1 MHDVFINL
9 HEESEVNRL
18 PSLPHVL
25 IKLLQACRDDRVCFD
40 TITDIINKDVALC
53 AKVIAV
59 ANSPVYGHVR
69 HHNNLKHILL
79 ALGLDTIKS
88 IAITASVQQ
97 FFSRYSNK
105 KIHFLKQFWRHTL
118 ACATIARSLARLT
131 SYKYID
137 EAYIAGLLHDVGKLV
152 LANHAGADY
161 TDLIHGAHPADELLA
176 LEKENFNIGH
186 DALGA
191 NLLSRW
197 GVNDAICDAVRF
209 HHQSQDEIEVAH
221 QLVKILSVANMLS
234 TDHIL
239 EKPEHMDC
247 VANLFD
253 LSDAMIREI
262 VLQSTQEVLAVAR
275 SMHIDIGSNDVAS
288 NNLDE
293 QKHIELAQEIRDITL
308 SRSSQIAIQP
318 GDYQSVYPTIQ
329 KSIMILFGVRD
340 SLVFKCD
347 YQTRSMHAIKL
358 THATEP
364 GLINDL
370 VVPFESNNVLNRVLN
385 SCEAQD
391 TYQEGALAVID
402 QQITGS
408 LKSDGYIC
416 IPVLHN
422 GQVMAL
428 LVLGVNKN
436 KCESLNKNRK
446 LLKLFAQDV
455 AGQILQYETQV
466 RLRADIAT
474 ENHELYRNKAR
485 AIIHETN
492 NPLAVIRNYL
502 QLLSQRLDNSDPA
515 QDDIKII
522 KDEIDRVGSIVLRCA
537 NNANLNTDATDAESF
552 SVNDLVRDSNN
563 IFKSSLYITHNIKS
577 NLHLA
582 DHIGMV
588 HASKNT
594 VKQIITNIIK
604 NAVEA
609 MISGGTLDISTNNIN
624 INGKYYVDIEVKDTG
639 PGIPQEILKTLFLPV
654 ASTKGAGHSGLGLSI
669 VKNLMDSAGGLIGC
683 RTSASG
689 TVFNIQLP
697 GEINK

>member
-1 MHDVFINL
+1 MHDIFSNL
-9 HEESEVNRL
+9 HEESEVNKL

-69 HHNNLKHILL
+69 HQNNLKHIVL

-131 SYKYID
+131 SYKYVE
-137 EAYIAGLLHDVGKLV
+137 EAYIAGLLHDIGKLV

-161 TDLIHGAHPADELLA
+161 TDLTHGAHPADELLV

-186 DALGA
+186 DELGA
-191 NLLSRW
+191 NLLGRW
-197 GVNDAICDAVRF
+197 GVNDSICDAVRF
-209 HHQSQDEIEVAH
+209 HHQSQEEIEVAH
-221 QLVKILSVANMLS
+221 QLVKILSVANILS

-239 EKPEHMDC
+239 EKPQHIEG

-253 LSDAMIREI
+253 LTDAMIREL

-275 SMHIDIGSNDVAS
+275 SMNIDIGGSESAS

-308 SRSSQIAIQP
+308 SRSSQIAIHP
-318 GDYQSVYPTIQ
+318 GDMESIYPTIQ

-340 SLVFKCD
+340 SLIFKCD
-347 YQTRSMHAIKL
+347 QQMRSIQAVMP
-358 THATEP
+358 THAQEHS
-364 GLINDL
+364 LINDL
-370 VVPFESNNVLNRVLN
+370 VVPFNSANVLSEAIK
-385 SCEAQD
+385 SCEIQD
-391 TYQEGALAVID
+391 TYQQPALSVID

-408 LKSDGYIC
+408 MKAGGFIC
-416 IPVLHN
+416 LPTMHN
-422 GQVMAL
+422 GQVIAL
-428 LVLGVNKN
+428 LVLGVNKI
-436 KCESLNKNRK
+436 KCDSLNKNRK

-455 AGQILQYETQV
+455 AGQILQYEAQA
-466 RLRADIAT
+466 RLRADIASD
-474 ENHELYRNKAR
+474 NQQLYRNKAR
-485 AIIHETN
+485 EVIHETN

-502 QLLSQRLDNSDPA
+502 QLLSQRLDAGDPA
-515 QDDIKII
+515 QDDIKTI
-522 KDEIDRVGSIVLRCA
+522 KDEIDRVGTIVLRCA
-537 NNANLNTDATDAESF
+537 DNVILDTDASASQSF
-552 SVNDLVRDSNN
+552 SVNDLVMDISN

-577 NLHLA
+577 NLHLNNNT
-582 DHIGMV
+582 GVV

-609 MISGGTLDISTNNIN
+609 MVSGGTLDISTNNIN
-624 INGKYYVDIEVKDTG
+624 INGKYFVDIEVRDTG
-639 PGIPQEILKTLFLPV
+639 PGISEEVLKNLFLPIT
-654 ASTKGAGHSGLGLSI
+654 STKGNGHSGLGLSI
-669 VKNLMDSAGGLIGC
+669 VKNLMDSVGGLIGC
-683 RTSASG
+683 RTNESG
-689 TVFNIQLP
+689 TVFNIQIP